1 MYMYRIYRVI
11 IKYCNILCCW
21 SISSTDNYFITP
33 KFKKSL
39 DLPLN
44 IIRRRLIIHTH
55 TNTTTIKEK
64 KKGKTTTLFEVTRL
78 QYIVTNNINFK

>member
-39 DLPLN
+39 DLPLKLFYGPKYKSTVETAAEAFNSKKRKPEKLEAGAAQEN
-44 IIRRRLIIHTH
+44 IQ
-55 TNTTTIKEK
+55 N
-64 KKGKTTTLFEVTRL
+64 
-78 QYIVTNNINFK
+78 

>member
-39 DLPLN
+39 DLPLKHLYFWSKKRQYN
-44 IIRRRLIIHTH
+44 ILMNIFKFR
-55 TNTTTIKEK
+55 IKIY
-64 KKGKTTTLFEVTRL
+64 TYV
-78 QYIVTNNINFK
+78 